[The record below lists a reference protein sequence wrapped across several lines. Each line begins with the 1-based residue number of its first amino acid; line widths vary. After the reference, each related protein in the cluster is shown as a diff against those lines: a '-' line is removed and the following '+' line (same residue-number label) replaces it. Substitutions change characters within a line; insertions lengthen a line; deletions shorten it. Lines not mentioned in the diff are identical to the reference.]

1 MPKDRAPQMRK
12 NSPIKNLKGGVT
24 APKGFLAAGIHAGVK
39 PAPTLDLALVLS
51 EREGPISG
59 VFTKNQI
66 LAASVVLNQRQLK
79 KKTGQAIII
88 NSGNANACTGPQ
100 GMADAKEVLDLTAKH
115 LGIPKQAVFVGS
127 TGVIGRTLPMSPLRS
142 GIPQVITQLSRA
154 GHTLAA
160 EAIMTTDT
168 HSKEIAC
175 QAKIGRQVIT
185 IGGMAKG
192 SGMIHPN
199 MATMLAYLTTDAA
212 ITPHALQRALTQ
224 SVDDSFNCISVDGDS
239 SPNDMVL
246 CLANGLAQNPL
257 ITHGT
262 PAWNTFQTLLQHA
275 CESLALN
282 ICRDGEGATKL
293 VTIIVEGTKSHREA
307 KQIGQTIATSLL
319 VKTALF
325 GEDPNWGRIIA
336 AIGRAGVPLNPTHIT
351 LKFDEV
357 TVVQEGQRVS
367 TQADHRAQQVM
378 RRKELTLSVSLGKGA
393 GFHRLWTTDLSYEYV
408 KINASYTT

>member
-1 MPKDRAPQMRK
+1 MRK
-12 NSPIKNLKGGVT
+12 AAPIKKIKGGVT

-51 EREGPISG
+51 EREGPIAG

-88 NSGNANACTGPQ
+88 NSGNANACTGSQ
-100 GMADAKEVLDLTAKH
+100 GLADAKEVLDLTAKH

-127 TGVIGRTLPMSPLRS
+127 TGVIGRPLPMPALRR
-142 GIPQVITQLSRA
+142 GIPRIVTQLSRS
-154 GHTLAA
+154 GHTQAA
-160 EAIMTTDT
+160 EAMMTTDT
-168 HSKEIAC
+168 QSKEVAC

-199 MATMLAYLTTDAA
+199 MATMLAYLTTAAA

-224 SVDDSFNCISVDGDS
+224 TVDHSFNCISVDGDNS
-239 SPNDMVL
+239 TNDTVL
-246 CLANGLAQNPL
+246 CFANGLANNPL
-257 ITHGT
+257 IKHGT
-262 PAWNTFQTLLQHA
+262 PAWKSFQTLLQHA
-275 CESLALN
+275 CESLALH
-282 ICRDGEGATKL
+282 ICLDGEGATKL
-293 VTIIVEGTKSHREA
+293 FKIIVEGTKSHHDA

-336 AIGRAGVPLNPTHIT
+336 AIGRAGVPLNPKLIT
-351 LKFDEV
+351 LKFGEV
-357 TVVQEGQRVS
+357 TVVQGGQRVS

-378 RRKELTLSVSLGKGA
+378 RQKELTLSVSLGKGS